1 MTAAPP
7 KNSLDAPIPVLPP
20 SHLVYLSDARGVF
33 EHAQETEPRAEH
45 GYCLDDVARALSFV
59 IREVAW
65 ATEPAPHLTG
75 LIDTYLSFIEHAITK
90 GGAAHNRLDTQ
101 GQWTDTAGGGDWW
114 GRAVG
119 ALGTTAHLSKDPTTV
134 ARAVRVFRRA
144 AAWETPDLHAQ
155 LFAAVGA
162 SDALAAGIDSVAGV
176 STRLTRRAGTMV
188 GPAVDAAWP
197 WPERRLRYAN
207 GVVPEA
213 LIAGG
218 WALHDDTMFERG
230 LTLLSFLLDTYTET
244 GHLSLTGAAGW
255 EPGEPRPQ
263 FDQQP
268 IEAAMFAEACARAW
282 QLTGDDIW
290 REGVRSAWR
299 WFLGDND
306 SSTPMVDLET
316 GAGFDG
322 LTPTGRNSNRG
333 AESTLAALTTHQLA
347 RQVGLAEDIP

>member
-7 KNSLDAPIPVLPP
+7 QSSIDAPVSVLPL

-33 EHAQETEPRAEH
+33 EHAQEAEPRAEH

-59 IREVAW
+59 VREAAW
-65 ATEPAPHLTG
+65 ATEPTPHLTG
-75 LIDTYLSFIEHAITK
+75 LIDTYLSFIEHAITE

-101 GQWTDTAGGGDWW
+101 GRWTDTAGGGDWW

-119 ALGTTAHLSKDPTTV
+119 ALGTAARLSHEPKTV
-134 ARAVRVFRRA
+134 ARATHAFLRA
-144 AAWETPDLHAQ
+144 TDWETPDLHAQ

-162 SDALAAGIDSVAGV
+162 SDALAAGIAELADP
-176 STRLTRRAGTMV
+176 STRLIRRASAMV
-188 GPAVDAAWP
+188 GPAVDPSWP

-218 WALHDDTMFERG
+218 WALRDTPMFDRG
-230 LTLLSFLLDTYTET
+230 LALLHFLLDTYTET
-244 GHLSLTGAAGW
+244 GHLSLTGSAGW

-268 IEAAMFAEACARAW
+268 IEAAKFAEACARAW
-282 QLTGDDIW
+282 ELTGDDVW
-290 REGVRSAWR
+290 RQGVRSAWR

-306 SSTPMVDLET
+306 SSTPMVDLAT

-322 LTPTGRNSNRG
+322 LTPTGHNTNRG

-347 RQVGLAEDIP
+347 RQLGLATEIS

>member
-7 KNSLDAPIPVLPP
+7 RRSIDAPVPVLPL
-20 SHLVYLSDARGVF
+20 SHLLYLSDARGVF
-33 EHAQETEPRAEH
+33 EHAQEAEPRAEH

-59 IREVAW
+59 IREAAW
-65 ATEPAPHLTG
+65 ATEPTPQLTG
-75 LIDTYLSFIEHAITK
+75 LIDTYLSFLERAITE
-90 GGAAHNRLDTQ
+90 GGGAHNRRNAQ
-101 GQWTDTAGGGDWW
+101 GQWTDAAGGGDWW

-119 ALGTTAHLSKDPTTV
+119 ALGATAHLAKDPKTV
-134 ARAVRVFRRA
+134 ARAARVFVRA
-144 AAWETPDLHAQ
+144 AAWETQDLRAQ

-162 SDALAAGIDSVAGV
+162 SDALAADFAELAGP
-176 STRLTRRAGTMV
+176 STRLIRRARAMV
-188 GPAVDAAWP
+188 PPTVDESWP

-218 WALHDDTMFERG
+218 RALHDGRMLDRG
-230 LTLLSFLLDTYTET
+230 LTLLRFLLDTYTET
-244 GHLSLTGAAGW
+244 GHLSLTGSAGW
-255 EPGEPRPQ
+255 QPGEPRPQ

-268 IEAAMFAEACARAW
+268 IEAATFAEACGRAW
-282 QLTGDDIW
+282 ELTGDETW
-290 REGVRSAWR
+290 RQGVGSAWR

-306 SSTPMVDLET
+306 SATPMVDLAT

-322 LTPTGRNSNRG
+322 LTSTSHNTNRG

-347 RQVGLAEDIP
+347 RRLGLASEMP